1 MASIVQRNKSFS
13 VVYTTYTE
21 GRKKQK
27 WETYHSYEAAL
38 QRKEQI
44 ELIQA
49 KQKENLQSHAET
61 LADLL
66 WEYVAL
72 YGQSHWSYS
81 TYTNY
86 VSLIKNHIL
95 PFLGEMRLTEFSP
108 KIIATLYSRIR
119 YQQNLTPQM
128 LISIH
133 KLLHSAFEQAVLWE
147 YADRNP
153 FHKVALPKSFP
164 CPMEMLSNEEIK
176 RLLQNSG
183 FSLLGIAVHLAFAGS
198 LRKGEILALTWS
210 DVDFKSGS
218 ICVNKTLKRVRKDA
232 IQALDRNDI
241 LYQFPAVFD
250 EGRTALVLKRPKT
263 RSSIRTVYLPSH
275 VIDLL
280 QDWKKV
286 QTPCGKNVPDLILRY
301 SSGRPLQEEALP
313 RMLEKQ
319 LLALGLTKVTFHSLR
334 HSSITYKLILTG
346 GNIKAVQGDSGHAQ
360 AEMITERYGH
370 VIDSCRKE
378 CAQNFQKEFYE
389 IFCENWQNPVKQRIT
404 PHFLTTSPSNYYEF
418 TTKE

>member
-1 MASIVQRNKSFS
+1 MASIVKRNKSFS
-13 VVYTTYTE
+13 VVYTSYE
-21 GRKKQK
+21 DGKKKQR

-38 QRKEQI
+38 HRKEQV
-44 ELIQA
+44 ELIQI
-49 KQKENLQSHAET
+49 KQKERLQSHADN
-61 LADLL
+61 LAELL
-66 WEYVAL
+66 EEYVEL
-72 YGQSHWSYS
+72 YGQAHWSYS
-81 TYTNY
+81 TYTNH
-86 VSLIKNHIL
+86 VALIRNHIL
-95 PFLGEMRLTEFSP
+95 PSFGDMRLTEFSP
-108 KIIATLYSRIR
+108 KTIAALYSRMR
-119 YQQNLTPQM
+119 NQKNMTPQI
-128 LISIH
+128 LSSVH

-153 FHKVALPKSFP
+153 FHKATLPKSFP

-176 RLLQNSG
+176 KLLQHSG

-210 DVDFKSGS
+210 DVDFKNGT
-218 ICVNKTLKRVRKDA
+218 IFINKTLKRVRKDA

-250 EGRTALVLKRPKT
+250 AGRTVIVLKRPKT
-263 RSSIRTVYLPSH
+263 RSSIRTVYLPPH

-280 QDWKKV
+280 QDWKKA
-286 QTPCGKNVPDLILRY
+286 QTPCGKNIPDLVLRY

-313 RMLEKQ
+313 RMLERQ
-319 LLALGLTKVTFHSLR
+319 LLTLDLPKVTFHSLR

-389 IFCENWQNPVKQRIT
+389 A
-404 PHFLTTSPSNYYEF
+404 L
-418 TTKE
+418 